1 MKLKTKIARVSILA
15 LSFCLLF
22 VGVFVLSSHE
32 VKASSIPI
40 ELVQYEIIDSDYFDD
55 LPYLT
60 SSNPYDLK
68 HWTFGY
74 YYYNGGVCYFLVL
87 TPSYTNVNHSPCIIY
102 MTYTDIVFVGDELVD
117 NEYYEVSSSILSDSC
132 DTIIDICVDS
142 GFIQSAPTYYI
153 LQNNF
158 YSYCCTGYYHNSTLQ
173 VYADNVETQPEYM
186 SRFGVL
192 NTAYYQQSFYT
203 HILDH
208 VSSMLSND
216 GATYD
221 VSAYQN
227 GVKYGKQ
234 VQQET
239 VNSLNG
245 VIAEKNEIIEDLR
258 EQLLNA
264 DTNFADFR
272 NLLSAIFMFPVHF
285 FTEGLNVNIF
295 GINLGD
301 FLLGLFMIVILMTV
315 FKFLLGR
322 RF

>member
-1 MKLKTKIARVSILA
+1 MA

-22 VGVFVLSSHE
+22 VGFFVLSSHK
-32 VKASSIPI
+32 VKANSIPI
-40 ELVQYEIIDSDYFDD
+40 ELVQYEIVDSDYFDD

-60 SSNPYDLK
+60 SFTSYDLK
-68 HWTFGY
+68 RWTFGY

-87 TPSYTNVNHSPCIIY
+87 TPSYTNVNQAPCIIY
-102 MTYTDIVFVGDELVD
+102 MTNTDMVSLDEELVD
-117 NEYYEVSSSILSDSC
+117 NEYYEVDSSILSDSC

-142 GFIQSAPTYYI
+142 GFIQSPVSYYI

-173 VYADNVETQPEYM
+173 VYANNVETQPEYM

-192 NTAYYQQSFYT
+192 NTAYYQQSFYQ

-208 VSSMLSND
+208 VSSLLSND

-227 GVKYGKQ
+227 GVKYGIQ

-239 VNSLNG
+239 INSLNG
-245 VIAEKNEIIEDLR
+245 VIAEKNETIEDLR

-272 NLLSAIFMFPVHF
+272 KLLSAIFMFPIQF
-285 FTEGLNVNIF
+285 FTVGLDVDIF
-295 GINLGD
+295 GINIGD
-301 FLLGLFMIVILMTV
+301 FLLGLFMIVILLTI